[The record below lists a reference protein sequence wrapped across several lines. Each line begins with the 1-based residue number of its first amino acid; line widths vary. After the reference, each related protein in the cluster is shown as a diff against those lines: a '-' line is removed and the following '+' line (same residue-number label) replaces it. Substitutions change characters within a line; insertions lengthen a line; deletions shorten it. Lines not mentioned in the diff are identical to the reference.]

1 LSHGDDANRRVPVER
16 SPASRETEIHDY
28 LRLFRRRW
36 WIIVL
41 VPAFAAG
48 IVAWS
53 HSDDPVEYS
62 ATATVAARSL
72 IGHVNSPYV
81 GPNSTEEFAA
91 DFQATATEKLVV
103 RAVSEAT
110 QVSADSIRDGLSV
123 TPVSTTAGMSAL
135 IDVKYITTEKDRAG
149 PVAKQ
154 IALGTLSALFE
165 PAFRQAQIEAAAEA
179 AATETT
185 TEAPVGDGTTG
196 SLDKLLQ
203 QPQTV
208 TLYPTAVEST
218 TQSVIRE
225 VQIAIGA
232 GLFLAVFIVILAD
245 VLGPRSRLRES
256 SRAAY
261 EDEAS
266 SAETSH
272 TASHAPASGAR

>member
-1 LSHGDDANRRVPVER
+1 MSQGDDANRRVPVER
-16 SPASRETEIHDY
+16 SPASRDTEIHDY

-36 WIIVL
+36 WIIL
-41 VPAFAAG
+41 IVPAFAAG
-48 IVAWS
+48 IVVWA

-91 DFQATATEKLVV
+91 DFQATTTEKLVV
-103 RAVSEAT
+103 QEVSEAT

-135 IDVKYITTEKDRAG
+135 IDVKYVTTEKDRAG

-154 IALGTLSALFE
+154 IALGTLSALFQ
-165 PAFRQAQIEAAAEA
+165 PAFRQAEIEAT
-179 AATETT
+179 TETT

-196 SLDKLLQ
+196 TLDKLLQ

-245 VLGPRSRLRES
+245 VLGPRSRLRDS
-256 SRAAY
+256 TRGAY

-266 SAETSH
+266 SPETSH

>member
-1 LSHGDDANRRVPVER
+1 MSHGDDANRRVPVEH
-16 SPASRETEIHDY
+16 SPASRDTEIHDY

-36 WIIVL
+36 WIIL
-41 VPAFAAG
+41 IVPAFAAG
-48 IVAWS
+48 IVVWA

-103 RAVSEAT
+103 QEVSEAT

-135 IDVKYITTEKDRAG
+135 IDVKYVTTEKDRAG

-154 IALGTLSALFE
+154 IALGTLSALFQ
-165 PAFRQAQIEAAAEA
+165 PAFRQAEIEAT
-179 AATETT
+179 TETT

-196 SLDKLLQ
+196 TLDKLLQ

-256 SRAAY
+256 TRGPY

-266 SAETSH
+266 SPETSH
-272 TASHAPASGAR
+272 TASHAPAPGAR

>member
-1 LSHGDDANRRVPVER
+1 LSHGDDMNRRLPVER

-28 LRLFRRRW
+28 LRLIRRRW

-48 IVAWS
+48 IVVWA
-53 HSDDPVEYS
+53 HSDDPVKYS

-81 GPNSTEEFAA
+81 GTRSTEEFAA
-91 DFQATATEKLVV
+91 DFQATATQKLVV
-103 RAVSEAT
+103 QAVSEAT

-123 TPVSTTAGMSAL
+123 APVSTTSGMSAL
-135 IDVKYITTEKDRAG
+135 IDVKYVTTEKDRAG

-165 PAFRQAQIEAAAEA
+165 PAFRQAQIEAA
-179 AATETT
+179 TETP
-185 TEAPVGDGTTG
+185 TETPTEPPVGDGTTG

-208 TLYPTAVEST
+208 TLYPTSVESA

-232 GLFLAVFIVILAD
+232 GLFLAVFIVIIAD